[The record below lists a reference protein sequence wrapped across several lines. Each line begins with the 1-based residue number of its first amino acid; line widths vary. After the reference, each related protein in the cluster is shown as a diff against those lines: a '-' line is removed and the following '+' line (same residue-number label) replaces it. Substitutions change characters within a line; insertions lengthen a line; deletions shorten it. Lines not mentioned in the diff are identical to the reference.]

1 MSHAAILSDRAVV
14 AVTGAPARAGAEAR
28 AFLQG
33 LVSSDM
39 DALKPGKAL
48 YAALLTPQ
56 GKILFDFLL
65 IGAGDNT
72 ILIDCARDRAADLI
86 KRLTLYRLRAKLE
99 ITARPDLAVAAQWP
113 EGPSALPDE
122 VYSFSD
128 PRLLALGWRMV
139 GPPET
144 LRSLIGA
151 GEHVD
156 AGDPVGAGEPLS
168 AYHAHRLSLG
178 VPDSADLPPDTLFA
192 LDAGFEELNGVNFH
206 KGCFVG
212 QEVTARMKHRSSA
225 RKRMLIAEIAPP
237 LPPPGTAIR
246 AGEREIGTLASGQDG
261 TALALV
267 RLDRLA
273 EAEAA
278 GTPITVDGKPAT
290 LKKPSWLGV

>member
-1 MSHAAILSDRAVV
+1 MSHSAILSDRAVV
-14 AVTGAPARAGAEAR
+14 AVTGAPARAGAQVR

-39 DALKPGKAL
+39 DALEPGKAL

-72 ILIDCARDRAADLI
+72 ILLDCAHDRAADLI

-113 EGPSALPDE
+113 DGQSAVPDD

-128 PRLLALGWRMV
+128 PRLLALGRRMV
-139 GPPET
+139 SPPET

-151 GEHVD
+151 GE
-156 AGDPVGAGEPLS
+156 PLG

-237 LPPPGTAIR
+237 LPPPGTAVR
-246 AGEREIGTLASGQDG
+246 AGEREIGKLASGQDG

-278 GTPITVDGKPAT
+278 GTPITVDGKPAK